1 MTTSIEKTILSNLL
15 FNPEYCK
22 DVFPYM
28 SEEYFQNPVEKKLF
42 DTIASYIIK
51 YNEPPSK
58 EALSISISNREDL
71 NENTYKEITELLDD
85 LKIDQNTSKEF
96 LRDETEKFCQD
107 RAIYNS
113 IMTSINILDG
123 KHKTLDKGS
132 IPQLL
137 TDALSISF
145 DTYIGHDLLEEAGER
160 WEYLRRKHAR
170 IPMNIAIIDE
180 VTKGGWPRKSLVT
193 LVAGSG
199 VGKSLIMCH
208 NAASALIQG
217 YNVLYISMELSSE
230 EVSRRIDANLIDTT
244 LDDMAFLSKEAY
256 VKKIDRIKE
265 NTKGKLIVKDYPTG
279 SASAA
284 HFRHLLNELKLKK
297 NFTPD
302 IIFVD
307 YLNICAS
314 SKVKGGSKSQYEVV
328 KFVAE
333 ELRALSFEFDCCIV
347 TASQLNRSGYSS
359 DPDATNI
366 SESLG
371 ILFTSDAV
379 FAVVS
384 NEELEEQS
392 AVLFI
397 QLKNRWGDI
406 NIKKRFLV
414 GIDRS
419 KMKLFNLETSS
430 VSYKQEQADKKETK
444 NISEDIEVEFS
455 KFTSDKRKLFNMD
468 V

>member
-1 MTTSIEKTILSNLL
+1 MSIEKTILSNLIY
-15 FNPEYCK
+15 NSDYAR
-22 DVFPYM
+22 DVFPYI
-28 SEEYFQNPVEKKLF
+28 SDEYFQNPNERKLF
-42 DTIASYIIK
+42 ESIASHIVK
-51 YNEPPSK
+51 YKDPPSK
-58 EALSISISNREDL
+58 EALAIAISNREDL
-71 NENTYKEITELLDD
+71 NENSFKEISELLDS
-85 LKIDQNTSKEF
+85 LKIDENTSKEW
-96 LRDETEKFCQD
+96 LRDETEKYCQD

>member
-1 MTTSIEKTILSNLL
+1 MSIEKTILSNLIY
-15 FNPEYCK
+15 NDDYSR
-22 DVFPYM
+22 DVFPYI
-28 SEEYFQNPVEKKLF
+28 SDEYFQNPVEKKLF
-42 DTIASYIIK
+42 ESIASYIVK
-51 YNEPPSK
+51 YKTPPSK
-58 EALSISISNREDL
+58 EALSIAVSNREDL
-71 NENTYKEITELLDD
+71 NENSFKEISELLDS
-85 LKIDQNTSKEF
+85 LKIDENTSKEW

-137 TDALSISF
+137 TDALSVNF
-145 DTYIGHDLLEEAGER
+145 DAYIGHDFLEDAEER
-160 WEYLRRKHAR
+160 WEFLRRKYAR
-170 IPMNIAIIDE
+170 IPMNIDIIDE
-180 VTKGGWPRKSLVT
+180 VTKGGYPRKSLVT

-199 VGKSLIMCH
+199 VGKSLVMCH
-208 NAASALIQG
+208 NAASALLQG

-230 EVSRRIDANLIDTT
+230 EVSRRIDANMLDCT
-244 LDDMAFLSKEAY
+244 LDDLGLMEKADY
-256 VKKIDRIKE
+256 VKRIDRIKS
-265 NTKGKLIVKDYPTG
+265 NTKGKLFVKDYPTG

-297 NFTPD
+297 NFVPD

-314 SKVKGGSKSQYEVV
+314 SKVKTGQKSQYEIV

-333 ELRALSFEFDCCIV
+333 ELRALSFEFDCCVV
-347 TASQLNRSGYSS
+347 TASQLNRSGYNS

-366 SESLG
+366 SESMG
-371 ILFTSDAV
+371 IMFTSDCI
-379 FAVVS
+379 FAIVS

-397 QLKNRWGDI
+397 QLKNRWSDI
-406 NIKKRFLV
+406 NFKKRFLV

-419 KMKLFNLETSS
+419 KMKLFDLENSS